1 MHIAPVSETEL
12 AALGVDVGAMKQS
25 LGFVP
30 NSMRIAARRPPLM
43 QAFSELVGAVMGGGE
58 IKPDLRMMVGFM
70 ASRAAGCLY
79 CQAHTSHNSHGA
91 GVATEKIQAIWEFEQ
106 SKLFNAA
113 ERAALRFARDGAQQP
128 NAVTGRHYADLKQF
142 FSEEQI
148 VDLLAIISLF
158 GFLNRW
164 NDSLGT
170 ALEEQPLDYAQT
182 NLAGQGWTA
191 GKHADQPPR
200 EEIETPVYGSSN
212 AEA

>member
-12 AALGVDVGAMKQS
+12 AALGVDVGAMKQN

-58 IKPDLRMMVGFM
+58 IKPDLRFMVGFM

-106 SKLFNAA
+106 SELFNAA

-128 NAVTGRHYADLKQF
+128 NAVTGQHYSDLKQF
-142 FSEEQI
+142 FTEEQI
-148 VDLLAIISLF
+148 VDLLGIISLF

-170 ALEEQPLDYAQT
+170 VLEEQPLGYAQT
-182 NLAGQGWTA
+182 NLAKQGWKA
-191 GKHADQPPR
+191 GKHADLKP
-200 EEIETPVYGSSN
+200 
-212 AEA
+212 A